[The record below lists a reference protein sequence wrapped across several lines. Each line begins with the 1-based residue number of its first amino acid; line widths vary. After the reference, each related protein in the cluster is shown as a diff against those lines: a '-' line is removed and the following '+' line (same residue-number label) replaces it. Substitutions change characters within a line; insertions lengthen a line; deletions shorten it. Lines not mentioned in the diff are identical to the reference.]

1 MHDHPIRNGFIALI
15 LVLIVAAIILSFF
28 RASSSN
34 DMSYGDVLALAHQG
48 RLTSVKLSSRQ
59 LEVRLRDDTLHH
71 AATGTNPDLVRD
83 LRDAGASVGDGGSGT
98 VEVSYARTGLGLASG
113 FLGGAAALVFL
124 GFVFYAGRWSTSKQG
139 VAARLPLL
147 LSLALEP
154 LQALLP

>member
-59 LEVRLRDDTLHH
+59 LEVRLRDDSALHH

-98 VEVSYARTGLGLASG
+98 VEVSYARAGLGLASG
-113 FLGGAAALVFL
+113 LLGVAGALVFL
-124 GFVFYAGRWSTSKQG
+124 GFVFYAGRWSTRASKG
-139 VAARLPLL
+139 
-147 LSLALEP
+147 
-154 LQALLP
+154 